1 MLHINAIWTEMIASG
16 MHSSTQDPP
25 NTTMFE
31 RAGGDTPYKMKDQ
44 PSLSQTLMDA
54 VTAIASALPPR
65 LGSSSTVSGVG
76 TIPAR

>member
-1 MLHINAIWTEMIASG
+1 MLHINAIRTEMIASG

-54 VTAIASALPPR
+54 VTAIASALPGHQVQYLVR
-65 LGSSSTVSGVG
+65 ERFQQGD
-76 TIPAR
+76 